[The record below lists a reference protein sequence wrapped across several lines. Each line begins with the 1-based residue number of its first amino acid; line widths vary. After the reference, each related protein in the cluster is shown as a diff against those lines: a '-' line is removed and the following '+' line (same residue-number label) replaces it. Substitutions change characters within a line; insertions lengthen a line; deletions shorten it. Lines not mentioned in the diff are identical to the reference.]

1 VEQGLK
7 QRLVGALV
15 LFSLAAIFLPLV
27 FDGRGEGNLPVI
39 DTIPDEPF
47 IQITRQTENK
57 AMRQKLDDVKRQIA
71 LDRHKGQQSIASHKK
86 SANVAANTTDP
97 LAATRATLKA
107 EAAEDKRISKQSL
120 ASSMPLADAWTIQLG
135 AFTSKS
141 NAAGLKSKL
150 MKKSYPVYLIE
161 NATKGKTVYR
171 VYVGPEIRK
180 NRIVDI
186 QKALKKEFKLDGIV
200 KPYTPY

>member
-1 VEQGLK
+1 
-7 QRLVGALV
+7 
-15 LFSLAAIFLPLV
+15 
-27 FDGRGEGNLPVI
+27 
-39 DTIPDEPF
+39 
-47 IQITRQTENK
+47 
-57 AMRQKLDDVKRQIA
+57 
-71 LDRHKGQQSIASHKK
+71 
-86 SANVAANTTDP
+86 
-97 LAATRATLKA
+97 
-107 EAAEDKRISKQSL
+107 
-120 ASSMPLADAWTIQLG
+120 MPLADAWTIQLG